1 VPACTRE
8 PSREDIARKREDHRY
23 RRSHTGLP
31 CAVVYGLYELSPVN
45 LRLPPSSARCVS
57 IVANFSACMCAP
69 GPHDFAV
76 RDLRFSS
83 ASAFAST
90 ASRLARRDDRDAPLL
105 PLAEAGRRGE

>member
-1 VPACTRE
+1 
-8 PSREDIARKREDHRY
+8 
-23 RRSHTGLP
+23 
-31 CAVVYGLYELSPVN
+31 VVYGLYELSPVN

-105 PLAEAGRRGE
+105 PKQDEEENK